1 MNLQLFFFFFL
12 SEIIVGRASGNL
24 DSGPNSN
31 LLHILDKSFSLLKPQ
46 FSNLKNLK
54 EKESDGLELNP
65 SLVATLVDFLTFFIY
80 SLLYA
85 SNKGND
91 I

>member
-12 SEIIVGRASGNL
+12 SKVNVGRASGNW
-24 DSGPNSN
+24 DSSLNSN
-31 LLHILDKSFSLLKPQ
+31 LLCTLDKSFSPLKPQ
-46 FSNLKNLK
+46 FPNLQNLK
-54 EKESDGLELNP
+54 EKESDGLERNP

-80 SLLYA
+80 SFLYA
-85 SNKGND
+85 SNKGNA